1 MVVPAGNGV
10 YRQQGSH
17 VMGRSDP
24 SRGVNQAGEITRKG
38 HAVSQFVDSIL
49 NISPVL
55 AALLIFALVFAEDA
69 FFLGFV
75 IPGETAAILGGV
87 LASHGRLP
95 LSLVI
100 FLVVAAAITGDTVG
114 YEVGRFC
121 GPGIMRL
128 RMVARKQR
136 QVTKAQDLLRRRGG
150 TAVFIGRFTA
160 FFRAVMPALAGMARM
175 PYLRFLTFNA
185 AGGLVWGAGAVMLG
199 FLAGNSYQSIARL
212 AGQGTALVTAVIV
225 LAGLLLWHLRRRR
238 SATDVSG
245 AGK

>member
-1 MVVPAGNGV
+1 M
-10 YRQQGSH
+10 
-17 VMGRSDP
+17 
-24 SRGVNQAGEITRKG
+24 
-38 HAVSQFVDSIL
+38 SQFVDNIL
-49 NISPVL
+49 NLSPVL

-75 IPGETAAILGGV
+75 VPGETAAILGGV

-95 LSLVI
+95 LWLVI
-100 FLVVAAAITGDTVG
+100 VLVVVAAITGDTVG
-114 YEVGRFC
+114 YEIGRFF

-128 RMVARKQR
+128 RMVARKEP
-136 QVTKAQDLLRRRGG
+136 QVAKAQELLRRRGG

-185 AGGLVWGAGAVMLG
+185 AGGLIWGAGAVMLG

-212 AGQGTALVTAVIV
+212 AGQGTALAMAVIV
-225 LAGLLLWHLRRRR
+225 LAGLLLWHARRHR
-238 SATDVSG
+238 SAKDVS
-245 AGK
+245 APKE